1 MCIKVNVRPLIF
13 LMLTTSLILASCA
26 QPATTA
32 PVVPA
37 TEELI
42 AEEPSPEETEADEPT
57 SEEPVTEVPVV
68 EKTQTPPVE
77 ERKVATFIFTQEFD
91 TLNPYYTN
99 MWFSQITHQ
108 LWNCYGWVFD
118 DQNKPVP
125 DLVREMPS
133 IENGGLSEDGKV
145 ITFRLR
151 DDILWSDG
159 KPITSQDFVF
169 TYEMIVDPAN
179 SVASVHPYDL
189 IENIEAP
196 DDQTVVVTFRDPFVA
211 WAGSLW
217 RGLLPAHILES
228 IFNAEGT
235 IDHADW
241 NREPTVSCGPFI
253 FDEWVSGSSTRFV
266 ANDNY
271 WLGKPNI
278 DEIFIRFVPDEATQT
293 AALIAGDGDL
303 GTFFSYSFMP
313 ALEKAG
319 VKLDKIPSGYNEGWF
334 FNLGE
339 KGHPALKEHSV
350 RQAIALAFDRISL
363 TKDLLFDKTVPAV
376 TDWDNMGFNHPSLV
390 PYPYAPAKAKELL
403 DYAGWVDSNGD
414 GVRDRNGIELVLKLG
429 TNTRKVR
436 RDTQTIAQQQ
446 LAEVGIKLELLNYD
460 SDVFFASYGEGGP
473 CATGELDICEFSTS
487 PNFPD
492 PDSADWLCSEIP
504 SEENPAGANWQA
516 VCDITLDAL
525 FKLQATQL
533 DLDQRQQTFYRI
545 TRLIFVE
552 AYWVGIWQDPD
563 WYATSD
569 RMTGMK
575 FSGSTPFYNIMEWD
589 ITQ

>member
-1 MCIKVNVRPLIF
+1 MFIKTNVRLFMF
-13 LMLTTSLILASCA
+13 LMVTTSLILASCA
-26 QPATTA
+26 QPANTT
-32 PVVPA
+32 PEVPT
-37 TEELI
+37 TEEL
-42 AEEPSPEETEADEPT
+42 AVEESTPEETESDEPAT
-57 SEEPVTEVPVV
+57 EEPVTEVPVV
-68 EKTQTPPVE
+68 EKTEAPPVE

-118 DQNKPVP
+118 DQNQPVP
-125 DLVREMPS
+125 DLVSEMPS
-133 IENGGLSEDGKV
+133 IENEGLSEDGKV

-179 SVASVHPYDL
+179 SVASVHPYNL

-196 DDQTVVVTFRDPFVA
+196 DDQTLVVTFGEPFVA
-211 WAGSLW
+211 WAGTLW
-217 RGLLPAHILES
+217 RGLLPAHILEP

-253 FDEWVSGSSTRFV
+253 FDEWESGSFTRFV

-278 DEIFIRFVPDEATQT
+278 DEIFIRFVSDEATQT

-319 VKLDKIPSGYNEGWF
+319 LKLDKVFSGYNEGWF

-363 TKDLLFDKTVPAV
+363 TKDLLFDKTVPSV
-376 TDWDNMGFNHPSLV
+376 TVWDNMGYNHPSLA

-414 GVRDRNGIELVLKLG
+414 GVRDRNGVELVLKLG
-429 TNTRKVR
+429 TNTRRVR
-436 RDTQTIAQQQ
+436 RDTQAIAQQQ
-446 LAEVGIKLELLNYD
+446 LAEIGIKLELLNYE
-460 SDVFFASYGEGGP
+460 SDVFFAGYGEGGP

-504 SEENPAGANWQA
+504 SEENPTGANWQA
-516 VCDITLDAL
+516 VCDISLDAL

-533 DLDQRQQTFYRI
+533 DLDKRQQTFYKI

-589 ITQ
+589 MTQ